1 MSDNVFYSDIIIS
14 KSGIEIPVFNN
25 GKTVDSRY
33 DPQRE
38 SIRLSDQIKDKT
50 NFVIV
55 LGIASGI
62 LIKSILEKRENI
74 FILAVESEQADI
86 DFLMKLEN
94 VKQISNNKRVCLCTI
109 NQLFEKITQ

>member
-1 MSDNVFYSDIIIS
+1 MSDNIFYSDIIIS

-62 LIKSILEKRENI
+62 LIKSILEKRCRWKEKNEEKRIEQDMENSYT
-74 FILAVESEQADI
+74 F
-86 DFLMKLEN
+86 
-94 VKQISNNKRVCLCTI
+94 
-109 NQLFEKITQ
+109 